1 MLLFDGFE
9 QVARDSITDCELMLL
24 LNRTAILA
32 AFTREQDISGF
43 LLFLD
48 TFRLAA
54 DPEFVASSRDFKRYI
69 KRALQKIWLTTIVQ
83 LNAIP
88 RSDPASDV
96 PRRDEILDQLISL
109 GTHFGLYLQPQ
120 SIGFAQVALDAD
132 DSLTNGE
139 DDSDVGRGG
148 AEADA
153 HETTRESCRMHNNL

>member
-1 MLLFDGFE
+1 M
-9 QVARDSITDCELMLL
+9 
-24 LNRTAILA
+24 
-32 AFTREQDISGF
+32 
-43 LLFLD
+43 
-48 TFRLAA
+48 
-54 DPEFVASSRDFKRYI
+54 ASSKDFKRYI

-88 RSDPASDV
+88 RSDSDPAPDV

-153 HETTRESCRMHNNL
+153 HETCRMHNNL